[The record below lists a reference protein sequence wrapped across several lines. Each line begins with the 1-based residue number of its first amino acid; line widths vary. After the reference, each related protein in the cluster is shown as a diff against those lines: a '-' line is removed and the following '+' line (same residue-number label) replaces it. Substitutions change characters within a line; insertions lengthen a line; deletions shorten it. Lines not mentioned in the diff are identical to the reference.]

1 MMWITRPCVA
11 LGWFLASTHHITLLR
26 LLLRWPSLCL
36 QGNTLVKVTFFDGLQ
51 MVSGLAL
58 VKDFLL
64 LGQAG
69 HSAAFFRYNCTPDPV
84 TR

>member
-1 MMWITRPCVA
+1 M
-11 LGWFLASTHHITLLR
+11 
-26 LLLRWPSLCL
+26 LCA

-51 MVSGLAL
+51 MVSGLTL

-69 HSAAFFRYNCTPDPV
+69 HSAAFFRYNSTPDPV